1 MKNEKYLK
9 HLRFITLVAIIPL
22 LFHSCTHNEI
32 NQPLASKHFFQ
43 ASDFMIND
51 YKAQRSSKQLMKIV
65 TINQH
70 LDTLY
75 YRDSLKEDELI
86 LLSKFNLNNPDCIQQ
101 YKADTAFGV
110 YGEPDRYTYKAL
122 NDKLAIRNMEVFVN
136 QGRVRVIKIDSR
148 RNSLINKHQQH
159 LTYTAST
166 GYDLISSQQMWNG
179 DTLRMNIHGSFVS
192 KNK

>member
-22 LFHSCTHNEI
+22 LYHACTQNEI

-86 LLSKFNLNNPDCIQQ
+86 LLSKFNLKIPIGYSNTKQIPLLEFMVSRI
-101 YKADTAFGV
+101 DT
-110 YGEPDRYTYKAL
+110 P
-122 NDKLAIRNMEVFVN
+122 IRLSMTN
-136 QGRVRVIKIDSR
+136 
-148 RNSLINKHQQH
+148 
-159 LTYTAST
+159 
-166 GYDLISSQQMWNG
+166 
-179 DTLRMNIHGSFVS
+179 
-192 KNK
+192 

>member
-65 TINQH
+65 NINGH

-75 YRDSLKEDELI
+75 FSDSLKEGELI
-86 LLSKFNLNNPDCIQQ
+86 LLSKFNLNNPDWIQQ
-101 YKADTAFGV
+101 YKADTTFGV

-122 NDKLAIRNMEVFVN
+122 NDKLAIRNLEVFVN
-136 QGRVRVIKIDSR
+136 QGRARVIKIDSR

-166 GYDLISSQQMWNG
+166 GYDLVSTQQMWNG
-179 DTLRMNIHGSFVS
+179 DTLRMNIHGIFVS
-192 KNK
+192 KTN